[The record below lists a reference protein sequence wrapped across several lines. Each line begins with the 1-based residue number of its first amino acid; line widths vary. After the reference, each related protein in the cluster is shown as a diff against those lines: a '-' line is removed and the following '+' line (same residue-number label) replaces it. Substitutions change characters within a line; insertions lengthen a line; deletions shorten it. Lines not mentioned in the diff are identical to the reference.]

1 MSEPTRTPEQITL
14 AIKGARSQRS
24 KNISNHSAQ
33 VYEGIMIALGW
44 IQGENQFMLELCMTA
59 GQDPDWDQG
68 LDDIEDLEEVA

>member
-1 MSEPTRTPEQITL
+1 MSEPTRTPEQISL
-14 AIKGARSQRS
+14 AIKGAKAQRS